1 MCTSNRNRQFQ
12 LSSSSLTGE
21 NICTFTVPTFKEQRF
36 TTTINTKDLEST
48 SDLAMLKKN
57 DPFMFHSIPE
67 VRKAVIKGEDV
78 NLSTLSASDHHSRSS
93 IVERKSVISF
103 ESWDF
108 DFELLL
114 DDKVELPPKKTN
126 STQKG
131 RRQTIILSF
140 LRDLTNTRTEQ
151 ID

>member
-114 DDKVELPPKKTN
+114 DD
-126 STQKG
+126 
-131 RRQTIILSF
+131 
-140 LRDLTNTRTEQ
+140 
-151 ID
+151 